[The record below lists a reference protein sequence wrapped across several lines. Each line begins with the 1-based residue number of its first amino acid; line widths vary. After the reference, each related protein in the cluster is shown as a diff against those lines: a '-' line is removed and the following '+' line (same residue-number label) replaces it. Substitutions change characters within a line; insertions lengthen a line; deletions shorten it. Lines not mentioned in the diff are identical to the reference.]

1 MFHSQPAW
9 TMGID
14 QDFPISIEYQLL
26 GGDGENE
33 RSTANLCTPGT
44 NVVIAG
50 ELITRHCVQS
60 TSRTYHGDQR
70 VTAELH
76 VFGDSLVQNIMEG
89 ERVLECSERQ
99 IRDGDVIEQAEGLQ
113 EEERLRDRG

>member
-1 MFHSQPAW
+1 
-9 TMGID
+9 MGID

-44 NVVIAG
+44 QVVIDG
-50 ELITRHCVQS
+50 ELITPHCVQS
-60 TSRTYHGDQR
+60 TSRTYHGDQW

-76 VFGDSLVQNIMEG
+76 VFGDSLDQQVMEG
-89 ERVLECSERQ
+89 EIVLEYSETQIQAGRVLDHAPEPKP
-99 IRDGDVIEQAEGLQ
+99 DGQ
-113 EEERLRDRG
+113 LRDHG